1 MGIFGK
7 KGNALEQEIQKA
19 EGEAISSIIDKSM
32 LITGE
37 ISFQGKAMIDG
48 SVMGNIN
55 GDHLVLSKSGKI
67 NGDIRVSTFTC
78 YGELIGNIQAKIV
91 TARKDCIIRGKLEAG
106 SLTVEPGALMDGE
119 IKAATQELRL
129 IETDS
134 KQEDTQLPGKN
145 NKTAD
150 Q

>member
-7 KGNALEQEIQKA
+7 KGGALEQELQKA
-19 EGEAISSIIDKSM
+19 EGEAVSSIIDKSM

-48 SVMGNIN
+48 SVTGNIN
-55 GDHLVLSKSGKI
+55 GDHLILSKSGKI
-67 NGDIRVSTFTC
+67 NGDIHVSTFTC

-91 TARKDCIIRGKLEAG
+91 TARKDCTIRGKLEAG

-119 IKAATQELRL
+119 IKAATKELRFV
-129 IETDS
+129 ETDN
-134 KQEDTQLPGKN
+134 KQEGALLSGKN
-145 NKTAD
+145 KKTAD
-150 Q
+150 K